1 MWFIIQ
7 ELLFW
12 LIIVLGVTQ
21 VIIPSIFP
29 EKLRYFWFFR
39 GKQVL
44 PPLDQKTESVLDKMR
59 KTHEEL
65 TETKDLL
72 DAELREKTL
81 LKTKLEEYERGN
93 K

>member
-81 LKTKLEEYERGN
+81 LKTKLEEYER
-93 K
+93 KK

>member
-72 DAELREKTL
+72 DAELKEKTL
-81 LKTKLEEYERGN
+81 LKTKLEEYER
-93 K
+93 KK